1 MAQRDYVSRG
11 RSNPRRKSTGKK
23 KNQAQGLPKTT
34 LAVAVALMVIFAG
47 GLYFIVHNKKEENV
61 QNVPEP
67 HHQPKGH
74 GLPPKPEE
82 RWSYIKELENR
93 PANEPSIQEP
103 NATLNKPL
111 NHAPQLTPEQ
121 KQLLEQMQ
129 ADMRQPPISLKE
141 VPYNSEPVPRSR
153 VLINPPAQYEYVQ
166 QQHAQQQAGR
176 LLPEQHSSEQQPA
189 APSQN
194 TDETGKSKSETNS
207 SRLMLQCGSFR
218 TMEQAESVRANLAFA
233 GIESQITTND
243 NWNRVVLGPYKNK
256 SSAKKMRERVA
267 GAGVPGC
274 ILRPTGG

>member
-34 LAVAVALMVIFAG
+34 LAVAVALVVMFIG
-47 GLYFIVHNKKEENV
+47 GLYFLVHNNQEENKQEESA
-61 QNVPEP
+61 QNASQS
-67 HHQPKGH
+67 HHQTKGH
-74 GLPPKPEE
+74 SLPPKPEE

-93 PANEPSIQEP
+93 PVNESSIQESD
-103 NATLNKPL
+103 ATVNKPL
-111 NHAPQLTPEQ
+111 NQPPQLTPEQ

-153 VLINPPAQYEYVQ
+153 VLINPPAQ
-166 QQHAQQQAGR
+166 QQHTEQI
-176 LLPEQHSSEQQPA
+176 LPEQKPA
-189 APSQN
+189 VVAEKRPLASFQAN
-194 TDETGKSKSETNS
+194 TKFETNEAK
-207 SRLMLQCGSFR
+207 LMLQCGSFR

-233 GIESQITTND
+233 GIESQITTKD

-256 SSAKKMRERVA
+256 ASAEKMRERVA

-274 ILRPTGG
+274 ILRPIGG

>member
-1 MAQRDYVSRG
+1 MSRG

-34 LAVAVALMVIFAG
+34 LAVAVALVVMFIG
-47 GLYFIVHNKKEENV
+47 GLYFIVHNKQAENKQGESA
-61 QNVPEP
+61 QNASQS
-67 HHQPKGH
+67 HHQTKGQ

-93 PANEPSIQEP
+93 PVNESSIQEGD
-103 NATLNKPL
+103 ATVNKPL
-111 NHAPQLTPEQ
+111 NHPPQLTPEQ
-121 KQLLEQMQ
+121 KQLLEQIQ

-153 VLINPPAQYEYVQ
+153 VINPPAQQ
-166 QQHAQQQAGR
+166 QYTEQI
-176 LLPEQHSSEQQPA
+176 LPEQKSAAVPEKKPSTSSQT
-189 APSQN
+189 S
-194 TDETGKSKSETNS
+194 TKSEVNETK
-207 SRLMLQCGSFR
+207 LMLQCGSFR

-233 GIESQITTND
+233 GIESQITTKD

-256 SSAKKMRERVA
+256 ASAEKMRERVA

>member
-11 RSNPRRKSTGKK
+11 RSNPRQKSTGKK

-34 LAVAVALMVIFAG
+34 LAVAVALVVMFIG
-47 GLYFIVHNKKEENV
+47 GLYFIAHNKQEENKQEGSA
-61 QNVPEP
+61 QNASQA
-67 HHQPKGH
+67 HHQTKGH

-93 PANEPSIQEP
+93 PVNESSIQEGD
-103 NATLNKPL
+103 ATVNKPL
-111 NHAPQLTPEQ
+111 NQPPQLTSEQ
-121 KQLLEQMQ
+121 KQLLEQIQ

-153 VLINPPAQYEYVQ
+153 VLITPPAQ
-166 QQHAQQQAGR
+166 QHTEQYS
-176 LLPEQHSSEQQPA
+176 PEQKSAAVPEKKPSTSSS
-189 APSQN
+189 SQ
-194 TDETGKSKSETNS
+194 TSTQSEVKEAK
-207 SRLMLQCGSFR
+207 LMLQCGSFR
-218 TMEQAESVRANLAFA
+218 TMEQAESVRASLAFA
-233 GIESQITTND
+233 GIESQITTKD

-256 SSAKKMRERVA
+256 ASAEKMRERVA